1 MIPLVTGFA
10 GSFLSLLFTSSL
22 LIETLFSLDGLGL
35 LSYEAVMNRDY
46 PIVMASL
53 FFFSLLYIIGNLIS
67 DIMYVIVDPRIS
79 FASEN

>member
-1 MIPLVTGFA
+1 
-10 GSFLSLLFTSSL
+10 
-22 LIETLFSLDGLGL
+22 
-35 LSYEAVMNRDY
+35 MNRDY